1 MTVEKKL
8 TELQPKKDKPTHASM
23 LFPEL
28 LKELTQKPEL
38 VGNAEGLFMILVT
51 KNGKKVEEW
60 YLVFRG
66 RDKPPTISQDAPA
79 FPKAKTTKIPVT
91 IVEIEDR
98 DIFKFITGGLPGL
111 KALSENRIKIAGDIG
126 FAMQLEEIFN
136 KTGGVEKTK
145 EFIRKAKALA
155 KSKL

>member
-1 MTVEKKL
+1 MTVGKKL

-28 LKELTQKPEL
+28 QKELTQKPEL
-38 VGNAEGLFMILVT
+38 VGNAEG
-51 KNGKKVEEW
+51 

-66 RDKPPTISQDAPA
+66 RDKPPTITQDAPP
-79 FPKAKTTKIPVT
+79 FPKGKSTRLPVT

-136 KTGGVEKTK
+136 KTGGVEKTR
-145 EFIRKAKALA
+145 EFIRKAKALV

>member
-1 MTVEKKL
+1 M
-8 TELQPKKDKPTHASM
+8 
-23 LFPEL
+23 
-28 LKELTQKPEL
+28 
-38 VGNAEGLFMILVT
+38 
-51 KNGKKVEEW
+51 
-60 YLVFRG
+60 
-66 RDKPPTISQDAPA
+66 
-79 FPKAKTTKIPVT
+79 
-91 IVEIEDR
+91 
-98 DIFKFITGGLPGL
+98 